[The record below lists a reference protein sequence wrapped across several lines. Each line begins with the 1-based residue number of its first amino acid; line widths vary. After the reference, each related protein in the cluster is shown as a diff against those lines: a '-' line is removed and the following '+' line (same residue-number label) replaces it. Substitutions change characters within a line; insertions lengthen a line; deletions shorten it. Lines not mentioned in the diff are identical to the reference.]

1 MGGCGNLR
9 AVRPGARTTLV
20 VVGIVVLAFNLRSA
34 AVSVGPVLD
43 DIRAGLRMSGT
54 QAGVLTSLPVVAFAV
69 FGGLAPRLARLLGP
83 HRLTLG
89 ALLCVVVGLLARS
102 MVDGVV
108 AFLALSL
115 LALAGMATANVLLPS
130 LVKHHFPTRVGTMTS
145 VYTTSLAIGLTS
157 ASVLTVPIS
166 NALGGW
172 QDGLM
177 IWALTAAVAV
187 VPWIALIGEDR
198 RTDPDEIPSSPI
210 GLGEVARTR
219 LGWMMAGFFGLQS
232 LQAYSIFGWFA
243 DIYRDAGFSSGTA
256 GLLLG
261 VITAVSIPTSFVV
274 PALAGRLTH
283 VSWLV
288 VFFFGCYIVG
298 YVGLIVAPKAGA
310 VVWAVF
316 VGLGTATFP
325 LILTLIGLRARTA
338 AGTAALS
345 GFTQSVGYLM
355 AALGP
360 FAVGLLHDLS
370 DGWTVPLLALSALTV
385 PLLLT
390 GLAVSRTAYLED
402 QLRPGPA

>member
-1 MGGCGNLR
+1 
-9 AVRPGARTTLV
+9 V
-20 VVGIVVLAFNLRSA
+20 
-34 AVSVGPVLD
+34 
-43 DIRAGLRMSGT
+43 
-54 QAGVLTSLPVVAFAV
+54 
-69 FGGLAPRLARLLGP
+69 
-83 HRLTLG
+83 
-89 ALLCVVVGLLARS
+89 
-102 MVDGVV
+102 
-108 AFLALSL
+108 
-115 LALAGMATANVLLPS
+115 
-130 LVKHHFPTRVGTMTS
+130 
-145 VYTTSLAIGLTS
+145 GLTS
-157 ASVLTVPIS
+157 ASVLTVPLS
-166 NALGGW
+166 DALGGW
-172 QDGLM
+172 QNGLM
-177 IWALTAAVAV
+177 VWSLTAAVAV
-187 VPWIALIGEDR
+187 VPWVALLGEDSCSEL
-198 RTDPDEIPSSPI
+198 DDEVPAVPI

-219 LGWMMAGFFGLQS
+219 LGWMMAAFFGLQS

-288 VFFFGCYIVG
+288 VFFFGCYVVG
-298 YVGLIVAPKAGA
+298 YAGLIVAPMGGA
-310 VVWAVF
+310 LVWAVF

-345 GFTQSVGYLM
+345 GFTQSVGYLL

-370 DGWTVPLLALSALTV
+370 DGWTLPLLALTALSV

-390 GLAVSRTAYLED
+390 GLGVSKTAYLED
-402 QLRPGPA
+402 QLRPAMDA